1 MSQNA
6 TRKRA
11 MLEALRATLG
21 IISAA
26 AEKAGIDRKTHY
38 RWLKEDPDYAE
49 AVANVAE
56 YVTDFAESSLFKLI
70 QEGNPQAT
78 LFYMKT
84 RGRSRGYVERQE
96 IEITEKK
103 PLSWLEQK
111 DEE

>member
-1 MSQNA
+1 MEQKE
-6 TRKRA
+6 TLKRN
-11 MLEALRATLG
+11 MLQALRATLG
-21 IISAA
+21 IVSAA
-26 AEKAGIDRKTHY
+26 AEKVGISRGTHY
-38 RWLKEDPDYAE
+38 RWLNEDPDYAE

-103 PLSWLEQK
+103 PLSWLSPK
-111 DEE
+111 EEE